1 MSLNESKA
9 EKILGIVFAVFG
21 VLLLAVIIPSQI
33 AYVKNAYPQPRFFPN
48 IIAGL
53 ITVLGVALFATGL
66 HKGKKPDQ
74 EGGETYSLNFK
85 EARLVLLT
93 LVILGVYVAAMYVIP
108 YLPATMIF
116 LAVMITLY
124 GQRNPLKIILPAVGL
139 PIIIYFGFTYGLML
153 RMP

>member
-9 EKILGIVFAVFG
+9 EKILGIVFTVLG
-21 VLLLAVIIPSQI
+21 ILLLAVIIPSQI

-48 IIAGL
+48 LIAGL
-53 ITVLGVALFATGL
+53 ITVLGVVLFATGL
-66 HKGKKPDQ
+66 RKGKQPDQ
-74 EGGETYSLNFK
+74 EDGETYSLNLT
-85 EARLVLLT
+85 EARMVLLT

-108 YLPATMIF
+108 YIPATMIF

-124 GQRNPLKIILPAVGL
+124 GQRNPFKIVIPSVCL
-139 PIIIYFGFTYGLML
+139 PIIIYLAFTYALKL